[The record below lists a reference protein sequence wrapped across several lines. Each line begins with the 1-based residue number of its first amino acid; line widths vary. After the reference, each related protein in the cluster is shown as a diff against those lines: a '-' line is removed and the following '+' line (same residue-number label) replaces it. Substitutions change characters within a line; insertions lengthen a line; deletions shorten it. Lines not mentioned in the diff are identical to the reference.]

1 MQSLQEAFGKFRDST
16 AAQWFLTVTWEYNHV
31 VSKSLRRRA
40 KDWVQEANC
49 VASSCL
55 PHCVSFIIFTVQKRE
70 FPPLSGLS
78 YQETPSLLH
87 AGTTSGIPHTYMLC
101 RAHQPQWG
109 SPELRHSPQVVY
121 CSHDSTGTLVTWQ
134 REEREHGKVRLWQL
148 EGVFQNSP
156 LPMPPRCSHLT
167 AGGVRRG

>member
-1 MQSLQEAFGKFRDST
+1 MLYHLICMPYPSFLFSHCKRLLENLGILQLPCDFSQWRENIIMWFQSR
-16 AAQWFLTVTWEYNHV
+16 WEDEQ
-31 VSKSLRRRA
+31 RT
-40 KDWVQEANC
+40 WVQEANC

-55 PHCVSFIIFTVQKRE
+55 PHRVSFIIFTVQKRE
-70 FPPLSGLS
+70 FPSLSGLS

-134 REEREHGKVRLWQL
+134 REEREHRKVRLW
-148 EGVFQNSP
+148 
-156 LPMPPRCSHLT
+156 
-167 AGGVRRG
+167 